1 MLPYPSILGMWLGM
15 AESHGG
21 GMLLSWG
28 TLGLLPVV
36 VVPRPVLSN
45 NAPGAPV
52 SRVLLRQQRCPL
64 TSCSPPEASVL
75 ELRTGT

>member
-1 MLPYPSILGMWLGM
+1 MLPYPNILGMWLGM

-28 TLGLLPVV
+28 TLGLLSVV

-52 SRVLLRQQRCPL
+52 S
-64 TSCSPPEASVL
+64 
-75 ELRTGT
+75 